1 MHILIIDKMHPSLVP
16 MLAEKGHVAD
26 YEPDITRTEILNRIA
41 GYDGIIV
48 RSKTI
53 MDEQLLQRA
62 TRLRFIARAGAG
74 LDQIDVGAVAKRNIR
89 LFNAPE
95 GNRDAVAEHAVGMLL
110 CLMNGIHVADRQVH
124 NQIWDR
130 EGNRGVELKGK
141 TVGIIGYGNTGRE
154 FARRIRAFG
163 CEVLAYDKYLENF
176 SDGFARESTLE
187 AIFGQA
193 QVVSLHVPLTPET
206 DRWLAQPVYNRF
218 IHGFFLINTSRG
230 EVVPLTDLRQAIESG
245 IVRGA
250 CLDVLENEKL
260 DTMTPGQHEDF
271 DYLCRSGK
279 VIFTPHVAG
288 WTHESYV
295 KINEV
300 LVGKITAA
308 VAEGYFN

>member
-1 MHILIIDKMHPSLVP
+1 MNILIIDKMHPSLVP

-26 YEPDITRTEILNRIA
+26 YEPDITRTEILDRIV

-48 RSKTI
+48 RSKTAI
-53 MDEQLLQRA
+53 DAELLQHA
-62 TRLRFIARAGAG
+62 ARLKFIARAGAG
-74 LDQIDVGAVAKRNIR
+74 LDQIDVGAVEQRNIR

-110 CLMNGIHVADRQVH
+110 CLMNGIHVADRQVR
-124 NQIWDR
+124 NQIWNR
-130 EGNRGVELKGK
+130 EGNRGVELKGR

-176 SDGFARESTLE
+176 SDGFVRESTLE
-187 AIFGQA
+187 TIFEQS

-206 DRWLAQPVYNRF
+206 NRWFTRATFERF
-218 IHGFFLINTSRG
+218 RHSIFLINTSRG
-230 EVVPLTDLRQAIESG
+230 EVVPLSDLRQALEAG
-245 IVRGA
+245 MVRGA

-260 DTMTPGQHEDF
+260 DTLTPSQREAF
-271 DYLCRSGK
+271 DYLCQSPK

-288 WTHESYV
+288 WTHESYM

-300 LVGKITAA
+300 LVDKITA
-308 VAEGYFN
+308 EGYLN